1 MQASAVSNSRTSSHK
16 TMAQVFDTLDAPDMH
31 TESVTQQCAMK
42 LVHLSDGIT
51 FFGSITMNFANSR
64 HEISV
69 NFAIFS
75 CSCRNCRICFF
86 QERIHFRR
94 QTEQLFNND
103 GRFVCSLSYPR
114 TLKRTQ
120 IPGLCV

>member
-69 NFAIFS
+69 NFAIFYVRDATAGFVSSRNEYTSEDKRNS
-75 CSCRNCRICFF
+75 CS
-86 QERIHFRR
+86 
-94 QTEQLFNND
+94 TTMDGLFALYLT
-103 GRFVCSLSYPR
+103 RVH
-114 TLKRTQ
+114 
-120 IPGLCV
+120 